1 MGLLFRERK
10 AMKFRTESRPIRRIL
25 WWQCL
30 AATILAVAAGLV
42 SGIHGALSAFLGGF
56 ICVAAGF
63 AYVITG
69 SLGASRTAGG
79 ALRIMLRAEAVKI
92 GLTLGL
98 LYLVFAVYKDV
109 AAIEF
114 IGSFVVSVIISTM
127 AIAIPEPKV

>member
-1 MGLLFRERK
+1 MIFRI
-10 AMKFRTESRPIRRIL
+10 ESRPIRRIL

-30 AATILAVAAGLV
+30 AAVMLAVVAGLA

-56 ICVAAGF
+56 ICIAAGF
-63 AYVITG
+63 AYLVMG
-69 SLGASRTAGG
+69 SLGGSRTPGG

-92 GLTLGL
+92 GLILGL

-109 AAIEF
+109 VASEF

>member
-1 MGLLFRERK
+1 MIFRI
-10 AMKFRTESRPIRRIL
+10 ESRPIRRVL

-30 AATILAVAAGLV
+30 AASILAVAAGLV

-63 AYVITG
+63 AYLVIG
-69 SLGASRTAGG
+69 SLGGNRTAGG

-92 GLTLGL
+92 GLILAQ

-109 AAIEF
+109 VAIEF
-114 IGSFVVSVIISTM
+114 IGSFIVSVIISTM